1 MNTTSGLLSFD
12 THWEFKFP
20 SFVCVATSNK
30 QENIWLLLGVTN
42 EAIFRSSDLQQQ
54 YIWKYNPFHFSSM
67 YRNKVLWLMAWRN
80 EDWRREQMD
89 GWLPAS
95 SASVCA
101 HFTRDFLLLY
111 HLNPSNNILG
121 LSCQKWWDLLVLVV
135 SICIFLLNRN
145 TEGQRRGKIWQ
156 IKIRRRRYACGRGKV
171 AFVLRE
177 REQERT
183 LPRLV

>member
-1 MNTTSGLLSFD
+1 MLIVNTTSGLLSFD

-121 LSCQKWWDLLVLVV
+121 LSCQKWWDLLVLLV
-135 SICIFLLNRN
+135 SAFPTKQEDRGA
-145 TEGQRRGKIWQ
+145 EKGQNLGDEYEKA
-156 IKIRRRRYACGRGKV
+156 KIRLWAKQSCVRIKRAGEN
-171 AFVLRE
+171 F
-177 REQERT
+177 T
-183 LPRLV
+183 

>member
-89 GWLPAS
+89 GWLLAPAI
-95 SASVCA
+95 AQLLSV
-101 HFTRDFLLLY
+101 H
-111 HLNPSNNILG
+111 ILQETFCYFIIWIRPIIFWAFPVKMMG
-121 LSCQKWWDLLVLVV
+121 LACIGC
-135 SICIFLLNRN
+135 ICIFLPNRK
-145 TEGQRRGKIWQ
+145 TEDLADEHEEA
-156 IKIRRRRYACGRGKV
+156 KIRLWAGQSCIRIYI
-171 AFVLRE
+171 E
-177 REQERT
+177 RS
-183 LPRLV
+183 LPRLI

>member
-1 MNTTSGLLSFD
+1 MFVLNSVPCTFINSLPPKSIATSDNQILIMLCFKMNTTSGLLSFD

-20 SFVCVATSNK
+20 YFVCVATSNK

-42 EAIFRSSDLQQQ
+42 EVIFRSSDLQQQ

-89 GWLPAS
+89 VWLPAS

-101 HFTRDFLLLY
+101 HLTRDFLLLY
-111 HLNPSNNILG
+111 HLNPIILWAFPVKNDG
-121 LSCQKWWDLLVLVV
+121 TCLYCLVC
-135 SICIFLLNRN
+135 ICIFRR
-145 TEGQRRGKIWQ
+145 TEDR
-156 IKIRRRRYACGRGKV
+156 
-171 AFVLRE
+171 
-177 REQERT
+177 
-183 LPRLV
+183 

>member
-80 EDWRREQMD
+80 EDWRHEQMD
-89 GWLPAS
+89 GWLPAPAS

-111 HLNPSNNILG
+111 HLNPSNNILAFPVRNDG
-121 LSCQKWWDLLVLVV
+121 TCLSV
-135 SICIFLLNRN
+135 SAFPYQTRRQRGR
-145 TEGQRRGKIWQ
+145 EGARFGRWRCRGEDTPVGGAKM
-156 IKIRRRRYACGRGKV
+156 
-171 AFVLRE
+171 RE
-177 REQERT
+177 RERESRRE
-183 LPRLV
+183 LYPD

>member
-20 SFVCVATSNK
+20 YFVCVATSNK

-42 EAIFRSSDLQQQ
+42 EVIFRSSDLQQQ

-89 GWLPAS
+89 VWLPAS

-101 HFTRDFLLLY
+101 HLTRDFLLLY
-111 HLNPSNNILG
+111 HLNPII
-121 LSCQKWWDLLVLVV
+121 SCQKWWDLLVL
-135 SICIFLLNRN
+135 FGLYLHFQ
-145 TEGQRRGKIWQ
+145 EDRGQ
-156 IKIRRRRYACGRGKV
+156 IKMKRGRYACGRGKV
-171 AFVLRE
+171 AFVLRV
-177 REQERT
+177 RESRRE
-183 LPRLV
+183 LYPD

>member
-1 MNTTSGLLSFD
+1 MNTTSGSGLLSFD

-20 SFVCVATSNK
+20 YFVCVATSNK

-42 EAIFRSSDLQQQ
+42 EVIFRSSDLQQQ

-89 GWLPAS
+89 VWLPAS

-101 HFTRDFLLLY
+101 HLTRDFLLLY
-111 HLNPSNNILG
+111 HLNPIILWAFPVKNDG
-121 LSCQKWWDLLVLVV
+121 TCLYCLY
-135 SICIFLLNRN
+135 CIFLPNRK
-145 TEGQRRGKIWQ
+145 TEGERKGKIWQ
-156 IKIRRRRYACGRGKV
+156 MNMKRGRYACGRGKV
-171 AFVLRE
+171 AFVLRV
-177 REQERT
+177 RESRRE
-183 LPRLV
+183 LYPD

>member
-1 MNTTSGLLSFD
+1 MNTTSGSGLLSFD

-20 SFVCVATSNK
+20 YFVCVATSNK

-42 EAIFRSSDLQQQ
+42 EVIFRSSDLQQQ

-89 GWLPAS
+89 VWLPAS

-101 HFTRDFLLLY
+101 HLTRDFLLLY
-111 HLNPSNNILG
+111 HLNPIILWAFPVKNDG
-121 LSCQKWWDLLVLVV
+121 TCLFCSYLHFPTTEEYRGWEKGQDLAD
-135 SICIFLLNRN
+135 
-145 TEGQRRGKIWQ
+145 EYEEGKIRLWAGQ
-156 IKIRRRRYACGRGKV
+156 SCVRIWYW
-171 AFVLRE
+171 
-177 REQERT
+177 ERT
-183 LPRLV
+183 LPRLI